1 MRGRGDVRV
10 RTKRQA
16 PIEALLA
23 MALFGAAAGWP
34 APVAAQ
40 EIGVPPITIETLE
53 IEPTVVKTG
62 DLITQTYRVRY
73 PDLIDEGRELLILE
87 ERMAPENLPV
97 HPFEAVSLE
106 VEKRQVEDEYIW
118 DFVYGLRL
126 IAPEKAVY
134 VIPSFGF
141 YYLIRDLG
149 EEIEDAE
156 IQQVDGGERL
166 LRYVTTMNDLP
177 VLDIRDTIELGEFG
191 GRAALFRTIAW
202 TVAPLPLVIW
212 LFLLFRQARRSDT
225 VPTEVARELEEI
237 ERLEGLI
244 PALPSIWEA
253 RRALRKQVQALQEA
267 PMSDNGSLQALTRDL
282 VIATREYLQAELPD
296 LRSGDTPK
304 DIQRYVGDLKADGR
318 KEALASLS
326 SRLVVYQAGLER
338 GDGAPITDP
347 MEEAEA
353 IDASLTELRPHMQLW
368 RSVTGLF
375 GGRG

>member
-1 MRGRGDVRV
+1 MRV

-87 ERMAPENLPV
+87 DRMAPENLPV

-267 PMSDNGSLQALTRDL
+267 PMSDNGSLQGLTRDL

-375 GGRG
+375 GVRG

>member
-1 MRGRGDVRV
+1 MRERDTMRL
-10 RTKRQA
+10 RPKRQPPVA
-16 PIEALLA
+16 MLLA
-23 MALFGAAAGWP
+23 MPLVAVAAGWAVP
-34 APVAAQ
+34 LAAQ
-40 EIGVPPITIETLE
+40 ETGVPPIAIETLE

-62 DLITQTYRVRY
+62 DLIMQTYRVRF

-87 ERMAPENLPV
+87 DRMAPENLSV

-106 VEKRQVEDEYIW
+106 VEKRQVEDEPVW
-118 DFVYGLRL
+118 DFAYGLRL

-149 EEIEDAE
+149 EDIEDAE
-156 IQQVDGGERL
+156 IQQVDGGQRMI
-166 LRYVTTMNDLP
+166 RYVTTMNDLP
-177 VLDIRDTIELGEFG
+177 VLDIRDTIELGDFG
-191 GRAALFRTIAW
+191 GQAALFRTMAW
-202 TVAPLPLVIW
+202 TLAPLPLAIW
-212 LFLLFRQARRSDT
+212 LFLLFRQARRTET

-237 ERLEGLI
+237 ERLESLI
-244 PALPSIWEA
+244 PAPLSIWEA
-253 RRALRKQVQALQEA
+253 RRALRKQVQALQEV
-267 PMSDNGSLQALTRDL
+267 PTSDNGSLRALTRDL

-296 LRSGDTPK
+296 LRSGDTAK
-304 DIQRYVGDLKADGR
+304 DIQRYVEALKDGGR

-338 GDGAPITDP
+338 DDSATIADP

-353 IDASLTELRPHMQLW
+353 IDASLTELRPHIQMW

>member
-10 RTKRQA
+10 RTKRPA

-87 ERMAPENLPV
+87 DRMAPENLPV

-267 PMSDNGSLQALTRDL
+267 PMSDNGSLQGLTRDL

-338 GDGAPITDP
+338 GDGAPITEP

>member
-1 MRGRGDVRV
+1 MRV